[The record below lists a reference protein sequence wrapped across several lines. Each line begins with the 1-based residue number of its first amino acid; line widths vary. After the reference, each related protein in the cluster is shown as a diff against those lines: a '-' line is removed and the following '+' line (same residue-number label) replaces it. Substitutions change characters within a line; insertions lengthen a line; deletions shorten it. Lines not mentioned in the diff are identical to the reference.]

1 MIPVVVRSVVPIAEG
16 VRLLELVPAGEP
28 LPGFGAGDHVDLELA
43 PGMIRSYS
51 LVGTP
56 EAAPRS
62 YRLAV
67 ALTRDSRGGSRLLH
81 SLYEGTPIALR
92 PPVSGFPLVED
103 AAHTVLIAGGIGI
116 TPVMSMVRRLVQ
128 LNASWE
134 LHYAARTRRAA
145 AFLPQLE
152 ALDPKRERVRVYLSD
167 ESGPRAM
174 ALGPIIDALPATG
187 HLYCCGPPSLLAE
200 FGTATAGIEP
210 GRVHSERF
218 QADAPPVLAN
228 QGLTVELASSGA
240 AIEVGDG
247 ESILDALLDAGVD
260 VEFSCMEGICGSC
273 RTKVLDGKPEHRDSV
288 LTAAERAS
296 GDVIIVC
303 VSGAKGN
310 HLVLDL

>member
-1 MIPVVVRSVVPIAEG
+1 
-16 VRLLELVPAGEP
+16 
-28 LPGFGAGDHVDLELA
+28 
-43 PGMIRSYS
+43 
-51 LVGTP
+51 
-56 EAAPRS
+56 
-62 YRLAV
+62 
-67 ALTRDSRGGSRLLH
+67 
-81 SLYEGTPIALR
+81 
-92 PPVSGFPLVED
+92 
-103 AAHTVLIAGGIGI
+103 
-116 TPVMSMVRRLVQ
+116 
-128 LNASWE
+128 
-134 LHYAARTRRAA
+134 
-145 AFLPQLE
+145 
-152 ALDPKRERVRVYLSD
+152 
-167 ESGPRAM
+167 M
-174 ALGPIIDALPATG
+174 ALGRIIDAVPATG
-187 HLYCCGPPSLLAE
+187 HLYCCGPPSLMAE

-210 GRVHSERF
+210 GRVHSEWF

-303 VSGAKGN
+303 VSGAEGN